1 MSNEHGN
8 LTPGAEPTASVDSDF
23 GPPPPPAEIPSR
35 RVLREAARTQSADS
49 PTYPGQ
55 SPLPENELLA
65 DASPQIIASG
75 EVAEPDGNVAVVPPR
90 AAAETPVQPVPQPVH
105 QPAVNPIRHQVETAR
120 SLPVT
125 EPYRQPENSGHP
137 HPESYVH
144 QQVRNPQ
151 TVAYPNY
158 PAGQAPAVSHPQP
171 VYQGAQYGANFPGAP
186 IHPNQPPMH
195 YVSMPPRRHS
205 VFPAALA
212 AALIGALLASGLTAA
227 VMRAQS
233 GASQAI
239 SFPIATNTDPGRVDE
254 PLVTAAT
261 GNHPAWQEVISSVQ
275 DSVVAIDAQTPAGG
289 SVGSG
294 FIIDTAGHVLT
305 NNHVV
310 AGAAQNRVEV
320 TLADGRLYVGEI
332 LGTDSVTDLA
342 LLQLVDVPAD
352 LHPVSLGDSDEVR
365 VGDAVLAVGNPL
377 GLSNTATTGIVSA
390 LDRPVT
396 AGGSGDLERTTT
408 NAIQIDAAVNPGNSG
423 GPVFDATGRV
433 IGVTSSIASLQGG
446 SNVGSI
452 GLGFAIPINLVKNIT
467 EQLIS
472 AGSAEHALMGV
483 MIEPGTATADGVTRR
498 GARVRSVN
506 AGSPAEQAG
515 VHAGDV
521 IIAVNDRPVNSHESV
536 TAIVREHRAGDVI
549 KLTLVRNNQ
558 IRELA
563 VTLAAMP
570 QSQPQ
575 TTLTPDLLAPTG
587 DDPEAIFP
595 EDLAPPAETEF
606 PTAPEN

>member
-1 MSNEHGN
+1 MSNERDY
-8 LTPGAEPTASVDSDF
+8 LTPDGEAPAPVGADYR
-23 GPPPPPAEIPSR
+23 PPPPPAEIPSR
-35 RVLREAARTQSADS
+35 RVLRQAGQIPMPQPDGAAPEVPASA
-49 PTYPGQ
+49 PVTA
-55 SPLPENELLA
+55 ER
-65 DASPQIIASG
+65 PQILAVG
-75 EVAEPDGNVAVVPPR
+75 EVAEQAGARSAASGVLAERVVGEERTAREVAPAPAVREVR
-90 AAAETPVQPVPQPVH
+90 EAATEAAASGPVPSYPVQRVAHYP
-105 QPAVNPIRHQVETAR
+105 TA
-120 SLPVT
+120 S
-125 EPYRQPENSGHP
+125 
-137 HPESYVH
+137 
-144 QQVRNPQ
+144 
-151 TVAYPNY
+151 Y
-158 PAGQAPAVSHPQP
+158 PASQAPVASQAPAAHQQP
-171 VYQGAQYGANFPGAP
+171 AIYQQQPAYPGTQYPPNYSTQL
-186 IHPNQPPMH
+186 HPNQPPMH
-195 YVSMPPRRHS
+195 YVSVPPRRHS

-212 AALIGALLASGLTAA
+212 AALIGALVASGITAA
-227 VMRAQS
+227 VMRVQ
-233 GASQAI
+233 GANTPQI
-239 SFPIATNTDPGRVDE
+239 SLPMITNTDPGRVDD
-254 PLVTAAT
+254 PLVTAAAGT
-261 GNHPAWQEVISSVQ
+261 QPAWQDVISSVQ

-294 FIIDTAGHVLT
+294 FIIDNTGHVLT

-310 AGAAQNRVEV
+310 AGAADNRVEV
-320 TLADGRLYVGEI
+320 TLADGRLYLGEI

-342 LLQLVDVPAD
+342 LLQLLDVPAD
-352 LHPVSLGDSDEVR
+352 LHPVALGDSDQVR

-396 AGGSGDLERTTT
+396 AGGSGDLERVTT

-472 AGSAEHALMGV
+472 SGSAEHALMGV
-483 MIEPGTATADGVTRR
+483 MIEPGTATAQGVTRR

-506 AGSPAEQAG
+506 AGSPAEAAG
-515 VHAGDV
+515 VQAGDV

-558 IRELA
+558 ILELA

-570 QSQPQ
+570 QQ
-575 TTLTPDLLAPTG
+575 TQTAPAVTPELTEEE
-587 DDPEAIFP
+587 PEAIFP
-595 EDLAPPAETEF
+595 EDLAPPAELLP
-606 PTAPEN
+606 PTVEQD